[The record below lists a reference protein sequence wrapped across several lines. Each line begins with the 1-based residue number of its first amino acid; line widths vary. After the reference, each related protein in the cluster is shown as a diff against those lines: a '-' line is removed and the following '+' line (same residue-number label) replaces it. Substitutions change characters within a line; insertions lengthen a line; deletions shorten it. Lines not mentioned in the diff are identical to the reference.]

1 MLSLI
6 FQLILDGLGMGLI
19 FVMLSSG
26 FVLIISIPRIL
37 FVAYGQFY
45 MLGAYIVWAGLVLL
59 KIPFFICLLAAV
71 IIPGILG
78 ALVYRFIFHYII
90 RAHFMSGIVA
100 AMGLMMILGQAA
112 LLVFGTHARGCPS
125 IFPGILEI
133 SGVTISVEKIV
144 LIILALFMIGCLY
157 FLLQKTKIGRA
168 MRAVSFNADVA
179 ALQGVNPTKAY
190 LATMAVGCALSGFAG
205 GVMAPVYAVSPDMGM
220 IIITVLLVIML
231 GGMGSLV
238 GAALGGIVLG
248 MTLSFGYYFIGGGL
262 AQVLL
267 FILIG
272 IILFFRPG
280 GLLGEVSEEL

>member
-1 MLSLI
+1 
-6 FQLILDGLGMGLI
+6 MGLI

>member
-1 MLSLI
+1 MISLI

-19 FVMLSSG
+19 YVMLSSG
-26 FVLIISIPRIL
+26 FVLIVSIPRIL

-45 MLGAYIVWAGLVLL
+45 MLGAYIVWDGLVLL

-71 IIPGILG
+71 ILPGLLG

-125 IFPGILEI
+125 IIPGVLDI
-133 SGVTISVEKIV
+133 SGVTISMEKIV

-190 LATMAVGCALSGFAG
+190 MATMTVGCALSGFAG
-205 GVMAPVYAVSPDMGM
+205 GVMAPVYAVSPDMGQ

-238 GAALGGIVLG
+238 GAAFGGIVLG
-248 MTLSFGYYFIGGGL
+248 QTLSFGYYFIGGGL

-267 FILIG
+267 FVLVG

-280 GLLGEVSEEL
+280 GLLGEAREEF